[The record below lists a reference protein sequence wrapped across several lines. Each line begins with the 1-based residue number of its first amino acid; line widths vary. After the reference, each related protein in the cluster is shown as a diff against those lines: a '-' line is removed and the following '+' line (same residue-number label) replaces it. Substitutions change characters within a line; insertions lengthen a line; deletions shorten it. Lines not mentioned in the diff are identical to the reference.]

1 MFLEYCIKYDLKK
14 LYYTLLKVKKLEKEK
29 RLEAIVDQ
37 NLAQN
42 YNMQEVEMMIKVAL
56 LCTQRSPKDRPTMSE
71 AMIMLEGEGL
81 TERWEKWQN
90 VEAKSRQDYDRL
102 QRTFAMIGNEEDLTG
117 TKSLSTIIELSSE
130 G

>member
-1 MFLEYCIKYDLKK
+1 M
-14 LYYTLLKVKKLEKEK
+14 KVKKLEKEK

-37 NLAQN
+37 NLNQN
-42 YNMQEVEMMIKVAL
+42 YNMLEVEMMIKVAL
-56 LCTQRSPKDRPTMSE
+56 LCTQRSRKDRPTMSE
-71 AMIMLEGEGL
+71 VMIMLEGEGHA
-81 TERWEKWQN
+81 ERWGKWQS
-90 VEAKSRQDYDRL
+90 VEATSRQDYDRL